1 MKLSRVEIA
10 KMIDHTFLKPEGTEE
25 DVARLVS
32 EGLKYG
38 FHSVVVN
45 PYFVPLASKLAE
57 GSELRICSVVGF
69 PLGATLP
76 EAKAREAELLGR
88 AGAHEIDM
96 VINIGA
102 LKSGLDDVVL
112 ADISGVVNAFRSVK
126 PEGVVKVILE
136 TGLLTREE
144 IEAACA
150 LVEEAGADFVKTSTG
165 FGPRGARV
173 EDVRLLREL
182 VGDRLGVKA
191 AGGIRTYEQAVA
203 MIEAGANRIG
213 TSSGWRIVEGA
224 PE

>member
-1 MKLSRVEIA
+1 MIRRSELV
-10 KMIDHTFLKPEGTEE
+10 KMIDHTLLKPQATES
-25 DVARLVS
+25 DVARLVE
-32 EGLKYG
+32 EGLTYG

-45 PYFVPLASKLAE
+45 PYYVPLAVRLAR
-57 GSELRICSVVGF
+57 GSSLRVCSVVGF

-76 EAKAREAELLGR
+76 EVKAREAELVGR
-88 AGAHEIDM
+88 QGASEVDM
-96 VINIGA
+96 VINVGA
-102 LKSGLDDVVL
+102 LRSGLDDVVL
-112 ADISGVVNAFRSVK
+112 EDVRGVVRAFREVV
-126 PEGVVKVILE
+126 PGGVVKVILE
-136 TGLLTREE
+136 TGLLNREE

-165 FGPRGARV
+165 FGPRGATV
-173 EDVRLLREL
+173 EDVRLLRSL

-213 TSSGWRIVEGA
+213 TSSGVKIAEGA

>member
-1 MKLSRVEIA
+1 MIRRSELV
-10 KMIDHTFLKPEGTEE
+10 KMIDHTLLKPQATES
-25 DVARLVS
+25 DVAGLVE

-45 PYFVPLASKLAE
+45 PYYVPLAARLAR
-57 GSELRICSVVGF
+57 GSSLKVCSVVGF

-76 EAKAREAELLGR
+76 EVKAREAELVGR
-88 AGAHEIDM
+88 QGASEVDM
-96 VINIGA
+96 VINVGA
-102 LKSGLDDVVL
+102 LRSGLDDIVL
-112 ADISGVVNAFRSVK
+112 EDVRGVVRAFRGVV
-126 PEGVVKVILE
+126 PGGVVKVILE
-136 TGLLTREE
+136 TGLLKREE

-165 FGPRGARV
+165 FGPRGATV
-173 EDVRLLREL
+173 EDVRLLRNL

-213 TSSGWRIVEGA
+213 TSSGVKIAEGA